1 MRYPGGVQHPGGVPD
16 SGEGEGGGGTRFF
29 VRELGKSAS
38 IKAAQTQERQM
49 MSIPHKTG
57 FSAGPSFVE
66 SMFEIR

>member
-1 MRYPGGVQHPGGVPD
+1 MPD
-16 SGEGEGGGGTRFF
+16 SGEGEGAGGGGARSF
-29 VRELGKSAS
+29 VRDLGKSAS
-38 IKAAQTQERQM
+38 IKAAQTQERQI